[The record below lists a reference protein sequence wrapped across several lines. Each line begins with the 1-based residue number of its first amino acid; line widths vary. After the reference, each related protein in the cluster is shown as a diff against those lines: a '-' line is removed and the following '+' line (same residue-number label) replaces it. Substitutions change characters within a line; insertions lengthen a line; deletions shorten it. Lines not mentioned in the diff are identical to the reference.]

1 MDCPAWSAGRV
12 VGEVVVKGKRGIV
25 IFVAIVFMACGC
37 RKEDVDYR
45 RGISAMQKEE
55 NEDAIAAFET
65 SIRRDERVRDSHL
78 QLATIYER
86 LGNHELLALWH
97 YEQALKQTDA
107 KDEITK
113 DIQTAI
119 ERNSDV
125 VLQALQV
132 RGRKDEK
139 EMLQLKVR
147 LLEDHAMR
155 QKKWIEELQRENT
168 EYRRMLQERN

>member
-1 MDCPAWSAGRV
+1 M
-12 VGEVVVKGKRGIV
+12 KGKGIIMV
-25 IFVAIVFMACGC
+25 FIAVALMACGC
-37 RKEDVDYR
+37 RKEGADYQ
-45 RGISAMQKEE
+45 RGISCMQKEE
-55 NEDAIAAFET
+55 NEKSIMAFEA
-65 SIRRDERVRDSHL
+65 SIRRGERVRDSHL

-86 LGNHELLALWH
+86 LGKHELLALWH
-97 YEQALKQTDA
+97 YEQALKHTDA
-107 KDEITK
+107 KDESAK

-125 VLQALQV
+125 VLQILQV

-147 LLEDHAMR
+147 LLEDYVMR

-168 EYRRMLQERN
+168 DYRKMLQEKN

>member
-1 MDCPAWSAGRV
+1 M
-12 VGEVVVKGKRGIV
+12 
-25 IFVAIVFMACGC
+25 VFTAVMLMTYGC
-37 RKEDVDYR
+37 RKEDADYR
-45 RGISAMQKEE
+45 RGISFMQKEE
-55 NEDAIAAFET
+55 NEEAIAAFEE
-65 SIRRDERVRDSHL
+65 SIRRNERVRDCHL
-78 QLATIYER
+78 QLASIYER

-97 YEQALKQTDA
+97 YEQALKRTDA
-107 KDEITK
+107 KDESAK

-125 VLQALQV
+125 VLQTLQV
-132 RGRKDEK
+132 HGRKDEK

-168 EYRRMLQERN
+168 EYRKMLQEKN